1 MGTSFS
7 SKRKITIFFKKLYV
21 TKSFDYCIG
30 HAEYTFVIGIDG
42 DRMTSACVSQSY
54 TSAIYKRIQWNHM
67 MWSWVQPGML
77 YWMKCHLF
85 HDTSRWENYCAD
97 AREGKRP
104 SIAVCSLPCDLIQC
118 ACLVEP
124 ICACTDRETSG
135 SLGFTDQL
143 SSTWTV
149 TWTCRKKKVCCTW
162 LHSLG
167 DVTVTTYYAN
177 LAQLPTGYSCCN
189 VTSNYSVSLQYEVWI
204 VVCVC
209 SHVLYTWLSTKIF
222 LLAFSL
228 LHCIKRILFYSLRIR
243 TIPFVKCLLL
253 SALLHL
259 WYNWSFLNSQLS
271 IYLSAL

>member
-1 MGTSFS
+1 MRELLCWCQGGKKTVHSSLFS
-7 SKRKITIFFKKLYV
+7 SLWPDTV
-21 TKSFDYCIG
+21 C
-30 HAEYTFVIGIDG
+30 
-42 DRMTSACVSQSY
+42 M
-54 TSAIYKRIQWNHM
+54 
-67 MWSWVQPGML
+67 PGWAYLCMHRWRNL
-77 YWMKCHLF
+77 WKFRF
-85 HDTSRWENYCAD
+85 H
-97 AREGKRP
+97 
-104 SIAVCSLPCDLIQC
+104 
-118 ACLVEP
+118 
-124 ICACTDRETSG
+124 CTC
-135 SLGFTDQL
+135 TDQL

-167 DVTVTTYYAN
+167 DVTVTTHYAN